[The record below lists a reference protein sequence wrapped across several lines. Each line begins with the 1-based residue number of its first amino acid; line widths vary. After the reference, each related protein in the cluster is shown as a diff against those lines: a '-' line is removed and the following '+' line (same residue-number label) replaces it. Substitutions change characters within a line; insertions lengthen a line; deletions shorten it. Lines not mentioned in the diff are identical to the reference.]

1 MTNNEKL
8 KSKAEILNQKL
19 RNASQKTV
27 PPNLQEENETEILK
41 KKVEDLMQE
50 NRKIKTLSSLNK
62 FGCLKSELVAKE
74 IPNDCE
80 NIDEWVQNYKN
91 ENAFLFSLSQENHG
105 GNFKPSRSNNL
116 SPTEL
121 MNNFIRGI

>member
-1 MTNNEKL
+1 MTNNEEL
-8 KSKAEILNQKL
+8 KNKAEILNQKL
-19 RNASQKTV
+19 RNVSQKNV
-27 PPNLQEENETEILK
+27 SPNLQEENETEILK
-41 KKVEDLMQE
+41 KKVEDLMKE

-74 IPNDCE
+74 IPSDCE

-91 ENAFLFSLSQENHG
+91 ENEFLFSLPPESHG